1 MSASVWSH
9 VQDIEEL
16 GNISGQK
23 SETLWSSVSSSEF
36 KSCNKIKLNWNKK
49 LPSLIFLTK
58 NQVLYRWSLRI

>member
-36 KSCNKIKLNWNKK
+36 KSCNQIKLNWNEK